1 MSDCLHCDIN
11 DLVQQHI
18 ERAGA
23 ETVDVAEIAA
33 KMTESLAD
41 LILSAVPET
50 EHARFLAQTIAYA
63 GRSDSAENR
72 RGRIRHHPL
81 MATDAAFEE

>member
-23 ETVDVAEIAA
+23 ETVDVVEIAA
-33 KMTESLAD
+33 KMTEEPGPPDSGVGTGERARPATGTD
-41 LILSAVPET
+41 HRLS
-50 EHARFLAQTIAYA
+50 
-63 GRSDSAENR
+63 GRGNPAK
-72 RGRIRHHPL
+72 I
-81 MATDAAFEE
+81 

>member
-1 MSDCLHCDIN
+1 MSMSDCLHCDIN

-18 ERAGA
+18 ERAGV

-50 EHARFLAQTIAYA
+50 EQARFLAQTIAYLGEA
-63 GRSDSAENR
+63 ILQKSEEGASDTT
-72 RGRIRHHPL
+72 H
-81 MATDAAFEE
+81 